1 MQTVEDLNTRF
12 ATATPEDILR
22 WCWDTF
28 GELAVTTSSFQSQSV
43 ALLYMISQVVPHLPV
58 LFIDT
63 GFHFAETLA
72 FRDELTHNWGL
83 KLVNVVPEEYI
94 TRENL
99 SELREMDPDYCCLHA
114 KVAPLQRALNGKKAW
129 ITGIRRDQ
137 TFTRQHISIFAETSG
152 GMLKVM
158 PLATW
163 SREEI
168 KAYILAHNL
177 PAHPLKNAGYL
188 SIGCAPCTVPVVNE
202 YDERSGRWVSYAKT
216 ECGLHTTMV

>member
-1 MQTVEDLNTRF
+1 MFNIEDLNTRF
-12 ATATPEDILR
+12 AKATPEDILR
-22 WCWDTF
+22 WSWDTF

-43 ALLYMISQVVPHLPV
+43 ALLYMISRVVQQMPV

-63 GFHFAETLA
+63 GFHFPETLA
-72 FRDELTHNWGL
+72 FRDELTLRWGL
-83 KLVNVVPEEYI
+83 NLVNVVPEAYI

-99 SELREMDPDYCCLHA
+99 NELRSMDPDYCCLHA

-137 TFTRQHISIFAETSG
+137 TFHRQTIPVISETSG

-158 PLATW
+158 PLAAW

-168 KAYILAHNL
+168 KAYVTAHNL

-216 ECGLHTTMV
+216 ECGLHTTMI